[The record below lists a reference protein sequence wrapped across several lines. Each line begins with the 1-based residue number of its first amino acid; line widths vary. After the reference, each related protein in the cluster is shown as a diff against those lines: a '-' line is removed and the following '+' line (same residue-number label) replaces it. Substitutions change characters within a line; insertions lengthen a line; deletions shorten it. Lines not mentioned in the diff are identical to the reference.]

1 MVVASLYGL
10 VPTGGFDLPSPHIIF
25 GPRLV
30 MNSTL
35 TTQRLFPYIRPFFF
49 LSYPTDPPKNID
61 SFFDASYYTTGR
73 QDLCIIVTCIA
84 VMAILRDALRLG
96 VFEPFAR
103 WKLSRDLVRR
113 KRREAA
119 MKNQSNGR
127 ANGVPSPV
135 NSDPRPTPKELRQ
148 VHRSVLRFAEQGWSV
163 VYYTF
168 QWSFG
173 LVRFSSSFM
182 IFFDQG

>member
-1 MVVASLYGL
+1 
-10 VPTGGFDLPSPHIIF
+10 
-25 GPRLV
+25 

-35 TTQRLFPYIRPFFF
+35 TTQRFLRPFFS

-61 SFFDASYYTTGR
+61 SFFEASYYTTGR

-84 VMAILRDALRLG
+84 VMAILRDVLRLG
-96 VFEPFAR
+96 VFEPFAH
-103 WKLSRDLVRR
+103 WKLSRDLIRR

-119 MKNQSNGR
+119 TTMKSQSNGHANGH
-127 ANGVPSPV
+127 ANGVV

-148 VHRSVLRFAEQGWSV
+148 VRRSVLRFAEQGWSV
-163 VYYTF
+163 VYYTL

-173 LVRFSSSFM
+173 LVRFSPSFM
-182 IFFDQG
+182 ILFDRG

>member
-1 MVVASLYGL
+1 
-10 VPTGGFDLPSPHIIF
+10 
-25 GPRLV
+25 
-30 MNSTL
+30 MNSTP
-35 TTQRLFPYIRPFFF
+35 TTERLSSYIRPFFS

-103 WKLSRDLVRR
+103 WKLSRDLIHR
-113 KRREAA
+113 KRKAA
-119 MKNQSNGR
+119 KKSQSNGH
-127 ANGVPSPV
+127 ANGVSSPV
-135 NSDPRPTPKELRQ
+135 NSDPRPTRKELSQ

-173 LVRFSSSFM
+173 LVRFSPSFM
-182 IFFDQG
+182 MLFHQSVSFFSIFTVISQRAYSTR